1 MHIVLGLIGL
11 KVAELHGSL
20 SQTQRL
26 ESLGTSSTIVYGPS
40 KGDSYRPTDPWSQA
54 SQRDKIVSDNYSFC
68 PLWVDSSR
76 QFYIFLRRLGLWSDF
91 CNS

>member
-54 SQRDKIVSDNYSFC
+54 SHRDKIVSDNYSFC
-68 PLWVDSSR
+68 PKASGWILVSNIYLFETPWT
-76 QFYIFLRRLGLWSDF
+76 LE
-91 CNS
+91 